1 MPDLVQL
8 ARKGDH
14 TEIDRMIV
22 LVLGCAV
29 TCPDRSCHISRILE
43 SDNIK
48 MKTEILKQVA
58 SLRLEK
64 TFLNLRLAVKIS
76 KYDEAYP
83 LRNEE
88 HEQQRLPH
96 VERKWSSDSG
106 IVTDEYNHKHQ
117 KNVFTTT
124 LRDTR
129 SGVLETS
136 FDTLEDNGDGIISE
150 NCQNNVLNKQDM
162 KDFQC
167 QVNIGCKLK
176 TSEIIDVDDELLDSC
191 ETTDISTDPVFDDKI
206 LVENLENKI
215 RSLLT
220 DLEDAEEKNV
230 AARLKCEE
238 TDKRLKEKCDNT
250 DKIFKKKNDEIQNF
264 QTVLEMTLREKH
276 NTEYCL
282 RQEKLECL
290 ETIQKLQS
298 FIEKLKA
305 ENLELKVENEELEA
319 RHWSLEM
326 MLRKQSFAKSI
337 IMLAAPDAVSTTS
350 SGFIS
355 AGLDLPDQSSGSG
368 ELQPVMNTARL
379 NKLEAEAE
387 RLSDLLG
394 VMEEREEQ
402 LLDQVKFQEVAREE
416 AELKVRETEG
426 KLAKKEAAD
435 QIGDRMKKVLLLT
448 AAFGAVHQALQN
460 DLVMGSCTML

>member
-1 MPDLVQL
+1 M
-8 ARKGDH
+8 
-14 TEIDRMIV
+14 
-22 LVLGCAV
+22 
-29 TCPDRSCHISRILE
+29 
-43 SDNIK
+43 
-48 MKTEILKQVA
+48 
-58 SLRLEK
+58 
-64 TFLNLRLAVKIS
+64 
-76 KYDEAYP
+76 
-83 LRNEE
+83 
-88 HEQQRLPH
+88 
-96 VERKWSSDSG
+96 
-106 IVTDEYNHKHQ
+106 
-117 KNVFTTT
+117 
-124 LRDTR
+124 
-129 SGVLETS
+129 
-136 FDTLEDNGDGIISE
+136 
-150 NCQNNVLNKQDM
+150 
-162 KDFQC
+162 
-167 QVNIGCKLK
+167 
-176 TSEIIDVDDELLDSC
+176 
-191 ETTDISTDPVFDDKI
+191 
-206 LVENLENKI
+206 
-215 RSLLT
+215 
-220 DLEDAEEKNV
+220 
-230 AARLKCEE
+230 
-238 TDKRLKEKCDNT
+238 KEKCDNT